1 MYHPREDAIAE
12 LSPKGWTQAS
22 VWLEDRGAGFLAG
35 EIERESLE
43 AAGNQA
49 GLQNQEEGSWTA
61 PQLEGEHCQTQRK
74 RDRAGS
80 PLGHGEGFRLCY
92 KCRRERAAGLNK
104 PVMYLQRSDYLQIR
118 GSKSVRASPVRRLLW
133 ASGGAVTVSSTVP
146 ASVPQEQQYS
156 RAPLSSPGWQF

>member
-1 MYHPREDAIAE
+1 MRQQGTRQGCRIRRRGVGPPR
-12 LSPKGWTQAS
+12 SW
-22 VWLEDRGAGFLAG
+22 RGSTVRHR
-35 EIERESLE
+35 ERGTELE
-43 AAGNQA
+43 APWAMV
-49 GLQNQEEGSWTA
+49 
-61 PQLEGEHCQTQRK
+61 R
-74 RDRAGS
+74 
-80 PLGHGEGFRLCY
+80 GFRLCY

-156 RAPLSSPGWQF
+156 RAPLSSPRWQF